1 MIALSGGSVASF
13 WGDKTLLD
21 FQVNDQTYFLGL
33 GEQEG
38 EWEVFVASPS
48 GPRRIP
54 VYVDAAPF
62 GDIKV
67 VAKHRESVN

>member
-1 MIALSGGSVASF
+1 M
-13 WGDKTLLD
+13 LD

-33 GEQEG
+33 GDEEG
-38 EWEVFVASPS
+38 EWEVFVASPN

-54 VYVDAAPF
+54 VYIDRAPF
-62 GDIKV
+62 DEVKV

>member
-1 MIALSGGSVASF
+1 MFLGG
-13 WGDKTLLD
+13 DTQLLD

-33 GEQEG
+33 GDEEG
-38 EWEVFVASPS
+38 EWEVFVASPN

-54 VYVDAAPF
+54 VYVDTAPY
-62 GDIKV
+62 DDVKI

>member
-1 MIALSGGSVASF
+1 MRIREIRGRF
-13 WGDKTLLD
+13 FRGDKQLLD

-33 GEQEG
+33 GEEEG
-38 EWEVFVASPS
+38 EWEVFVASPN

-62 GDIKV
+62 NDVRV
-67 VAKHRESVN
+67 VTKHRESVN

>member
-1 MIALSGGSVASF
+1 M
-13 WGDKTLLD
+13 
-21 FQVNDQTYFLGL
+21 NDQTYFLGL
-33 GEQEG
+33 GDEEG

-62 GDIKV
+62 DDVKV